1 MVDLEGDYL
10 LPGFIDVH
18 THGIGGVDAM
28 DSQDKVCKMNQLY
41 VTKGVTSYL
50 PTVLTNSI
58 DKLNKSLSI
67 ISYVKSKQVKDEAE
81 IIGVHLEGPFFNPI
95 FKGAQNGKYIVRGTI
110 DGFKQIEK
118 GNEGLVK
125 IISLAPECCD
135 RELIPYLVA
144 KDIIVSAGHTDCSC
158 NELKM
163 AKLEGLSHG
172 THVYNAMRGL
182 HHREAGVLGAIM
194 LLPDIYAEL
203 ILDGIHVSADSARI
217 LCDIKGYKRINLITD
232 SMRAAG
238 LDDGV
243 YDLGGQ
249 DVTVIGNEARLAS
262 GALAGSLLT
271 MDIGFKNAI
280 NMLGVTVVQ
289 AANMSSTNQAGELNL
304 IDRGVIDVDK
314 LADLII
320 MDKDY
325 NIKSVYKAGL
335 KAC

>member
-1 MVDLEGDYL
+1 
-10 LPGFIDVH
+10 
-18 THGIGGVDAM
+18 
-28 DSQDKVCKMNQLY
+28 
-41 VTKGVTSYL
+41 
-50 PTVLTNSI
+50 
-58 DKLNKSLSI
+58 
-67 ISYVKSKQVKDEAE
+67 
-81 IIGVHLEGPFFNPI
+81 
-95 FKGAQNGKYIVRGTI
+95 
-110 DGFKQIEK
+110 
-118 GNEGLVK
+118 
-125 IISLAPECCD
+125 
-135 RELIPYLVA
+135 
-144 KDIIVSAGHTDCSC
+144 
-158 NELKM
+158 M

-325 NIKSVYKAGL
+325 NIKSVYKAGI